1 MLVCLQLY
9 KKFYIL
15 RYLPSTLS
23 RSCVKFEMP
32 EDREFDP
39 SSGASEKPGMQPSL
53 NRQFRTVNEK

>member
-1 MLVCLQLY
+1 MYTKQ
-9 KKFYIL
+9 FFT
-15 RYLPSTLS
+15 LPSTLR